1 MLYQDQPGGQVSN
14 LYNVKIVNK
23 TYKDLP
29 VTVKVIEPSG
39 TIKWVGDG
47 IKEIKPQDISEG
59 EFFIILDKKTIRS
72 AKTKIK
78 IELYSNGKLVET
90 ANTNFI
96 GPVN

>member
-1 MLYQDQPGGQVSN
+1 M
-14 LYNVKIVNK
+14 
-23 TYKDLP
+23 P
-29 VTVKVIEPSG
+29 VTVKVIEPNG
-39 TIKWVGDG
+39 FIKWVGDG
-47 IKEIKPQDISEG
+47 ISEIKPQDISEG
-59 EFFIILDKKTIRS
+59 EFFILLNKKDIKS